1 MRIYYPYYFN
11 LYIYKM
17 KYQKKFRI
25 NDNPKKIHLRIQI
38 VKGYLKGKSLSEIAR
53 SENCTIKTAK
63 FWVDRY
69 KEHTSKKS
77 KETPQNNR
85 QIDKNFEFRSTERK
99 RRLSI
104 LYKVQRYIIGKFN
117 NKRTGGKDGI
127 SLNYLLSQINFS
139 KRLRKKLNFHKNI
152 CKTTL
157 HNFIKPHFGKPY
169 KLRKKPYFK
178 IEHY

>member
-63 FWVDRY
+63 IWVDR
-69 KEHTSKKS
+69 SK
-77 KETPQNNR
+77 
-85 QIDKNFEFRSTERK
+85 
-99 RRLSI
+99 
-104 LYKVQRYIIGKFN
+104 
-117 NKRTGGKDGI
+117 
-127 SLNYLLSQINFS
+127 
-139 KRLRKKLNFHKNI
+139 
-152 CKTTL
+152 
-157 HNFIKPHFGKPY
+157 
-169 KLRKKPYFK
+169 
-178 IEHY
+178 